1 MAGTFKTFKYG
12 GSVYGNFGPVITQS
26 YLLAQALDYGTVEV
40 TIEAPTRVGNQYA
53 LVRSNTGAAEDPSDG
68 FTISSGTVVASLMT
82 VVDSTPATPLTRPNA
97 PYSQQA
103 GSAYYTLFG
112 FADDGAW
119 FKDAATSVVLP
130 TNKKSTRKLVSFL
143 PTMYSSTDGNP
154 YSPPQEDES
163 DLQKFLYAFGL
174 TFDELSSMIDFILPE
189 NRNLHVT
196 RGLSEIF
203 VTGVG
208 MPSEYILGVAANA
221 RLHRE
226 AGFIYRNKGTLR
238 GITTFVEALT
248 GWQSLVTDSTNLM
261 LSLDDGSFERSVGNW
276 SYSPSA
282 VSLTVE
288 PIVELGM
295 QGPIIPTETA
305 EYPFSRMGVAKIT
318 LNSSSA
324 TLELPAGYNRLLSIP
339 VVAGESYYF
348 DVPCKSAGDDMILEP
363 SVHWLDVRGNLISI
377 SSLSGLTTTT
387 SWQSAGGPVIAPE
400 GAVWAALRIKL
411 YGTAGDVAYMDMLA
425 FTNEAVRVRANLF
438 NYPPA
443 ATELGAVVLG
453 TPSAGRVL
461 SVRSDMSVHGETSFR
476 ANSSTTTPQ
485 NLKVSSV
492 GNIDAAAGETFTG
505 SVYVRPSKAATS
517 TVSFTWFNGA
527 TQLSVSTSGSVALPA
542 NQWTRVHYT
551 VTAPAST
558 TRLVFSVNTPTTF
571 SSTES
576 FNMDSFLVEKAS
588 RLGDY
593 FTGITNT
600 KYGERGI
607 YGSFVYS
614 NYEIDYVYRD
624 PATVTVICQ
633 PDRLNLVFD
642 PSFELTGTTWAV
654 ETGALVT
661 TTEQFVSGTKCGK
674 ASGATWAFKS
684 NDIPVVGDYSY
695 SLSSFALSALGT
707 CTASVTWYDY
717 SDAVV
722 SVDEY
727 PFSDLSA
734 AWSRLETAVTSPK
747 NATYAILRFAGTG
760 TVYIDNVL
768 MERADRPQTFFS
780 GDLSDIDNQDGRWS
794 DGTSGSYSLLY
805 NKAPIKLGRVKQT
818 LPYYLPVGVSARVLF
833 WDSPDPQVQSLIPR
847 GIYDL

>member
-12 GSVYGNFGPVITQS
+12 GSAYGNFGPVITQS
-26 YLLAQALDYGTVEV
+26 YLLAQALDYGNVEL
-40 TIEAPTRVGNQYA
+40 TIEAPTRIGSKYA

-68 FTISSGTVVASLMT
+68 FTIASGTVVSGITT
-82 VVDSTPATPLTRPNA
+82 VIDNTPAPAVTGPNTV
-97 PYSQQA
+97 YSQQA
-103 GSAYYTLFG
+103 GTAYYTLFG
-112 FADDGAW
+112 FATDGSW

-130 TNKKSTRKLVSFL
+130 TNKKTTQKLISFL
-143 PTMYSSTDGNP
+143 PTMYSSEDGNP
-154 YSPPQEDES
+154 FSPPQEAES

-196 RGLSEIF
+196 RRLSEIF

-221 RLHRE
+221 RLYRE

-238 GITTFVEALT
+238 GLTTFVEALT
-248 GWQSLVTDSTNLM
+248 GWQALVTDSTNLI
-261 LSLDDGSFERSVGNW
+261 LSLDDGSFERSTGNW

-295 QGPIIPTETA
+295 QGPVVPTETD
-305 EYPFSRMGVAKIT
+305 EYPFSRLGVAKIT
-318 LNSSSA
+318 LNSTSA
-324 TLELPAGYNRLLSIP
+324 TLELPQGYNRLLSIP
-339 VVAGESYYF
+339 VSAGESYYF

-363 SVHWLDVRGNLISI
+363 SVHWLDIRGDLISI

-411 YGTAGDVAYMDMLA
+411 YGSVGDIAYMDMLA

-443 ATELGAVVLG
+443 ASEISSVKLV
-453 TPSAGRVL
+453 AGVSRVL
-461 SVRSDMSVHGETSFR
+461 TTSTTVSLYGDTSFR
-476 ANSSTTTPQ
+476 AASSNTTPR
-485 NLKVSSV
+485 NLGVANSGTIAASS
-492 GNIDAAAGETFTG
+492 GETFTG
-505 SVYVRPSKAATS
+505 SVFAQPTKSATG
-517 TVSFTWFNGA
+517 TVSFKWYNGD
-527 TQLSVSTSGSVALPA
+527 TLLSTSTSSSVSLPA
-542 NQWTRVHYT
+542 NEWTRLSYT

-558 TRLVFSVNTPTTF
+558 TRLEFSVDTPTTF
-571 SSTES
+571 ASTDS
-576 FNMDSFLVEKAS
+576 FYVDGFLVEKSS

-600 KYGERGI
+600 KYGDKGI

-614 NYEIDYVYRD
+614 NYEVDYVYRD

-642 PSFELTGTTWAV
+642 PSFELTGTTWSV

-661 TTEQFVSGTKCGK
+661 STEQFVSGTKCGK
-674 ASGATWAFKS
+674 ASGTTWSFKS
-684 NDIPVVGDYSY
+684 NSIPVVGDYSY
-695 SLSSFALSALGT
+695 SLSSYALSALGT

-722 SVDEY
+722 SVNQF
-727 PFSDLSA
+727 PFSNLSS
-734 AWSRLETAVTSPK
+734 AWSRLEKSLTSPK
-747 NATYAILRFAGTG
+747 NATYAVLRFTGTG

-794 DGTSGSYSLLY
+794 DGTPASYSLLY
-805 NKAPIKLGRVKQT
+805 NKAPIKLGRLKQT
-818 LPYYLPVGVSARVLF
+818 LPYYLSVGTSARVLL